1 MLWDKLLSFYRE
13 RLLTHLSDLCN
24 YINKT
29 FRSISTHDI
38 AAAGFKD
45 GDLNKLVHL
54 CRDHN
59 ERTSSDSELG
69 LIAEMSYSVARS
81 YTKSPARL
89 DCSRG
94 ELDGSKI
101 LHLMRLVGRIRTCYY
116 TFLEVAFRFPS
127 FQEIDLVCTAPS
139 TLESRV
145 PKSLRIPFPEDLKK
159 YHGASDESVKKM
171 AKIIARYNALCAKRL
186 HVHAEIGLLFHLL
199 GKGSNLSR
207 VFPYI
212 GISKLSCFL
221 CHHMLLGVNIFEN
234 RGCHGVLETQW
245 TLPRSFE
252 LSSGYSER
260 VLVSFLKLQKLV
272 TGRSRTLKTTRINR
286 RLQSEGLVSDWISM
300 NDRLEFAARME
311 ANARTREDQDEAL
324 FWESQDDSRYSSPL
338 LLYELATAD
347 RFALIELGIKK
358 AKPEG
363 FCTSIICISFQ
374 TLSPLQEAA
383 GYHCAFHDMYWL
395 SSSPLLQ

>member
-1 MLWDKLLSFYRE
+1 MLWDKLLSFYRV

-24 YINKT
+24 YVNKT
-29 FRSISTHDI
+29 LRSMSTYDI
-38 AAAGFKD
+38 AAAGFKG

-81 YTKSPARL
+81 YTKPPARL
-89 DCSRG
+89 DCSKG

-101 LHLMRLVGRIRTCYY
+101 LRLMRLVGRIRTCYY

-127 FQEIDLVCTAPS
+127 FQEIDLVCTTPS

-145 PKSLRIPFPEDLKK
+145 PKSLRIPFPEDLKES
-159 YHGASDESVKKM
+159 HGASDESVKKT
-171 AKIIARYNALCAKRL
+171 AKIIARYDALCAKRL

-199 GKGSNLSR
+199 ENGSNLSR

-221 CHHMLLGVNIFEN
+221 CHQMLLGVGIFKN

-252 LSSGYSER
+252 LSSGYGER
-260 VLVSFLKLQKLV
+260 VFVSFMKLQKLV
-272 TGRSRTLKTTRINR
+272 AERSRILKTTRINR
-286 RLQSEGLVSDWISM
+286 KPQSEGLVSDWISM

-311 ANARTREDQDEAL
+311 ANARFREDQDEAL
-324 FWESQDDSRYSSPL
+324 FWESQDNSRYSPPL
-338 LLYELATAD
+338 LMYELATAD

-358 AKPEG
+358 AKSGG
-363 FCTSIICISFQ
+363 FRTSIICISFQ
-374 TLSPLQEAA
+374 PLSPLQEAA

>member
-1 MLWDKLLSFYRE
+1 M
-13 RLLTHLSDLCN
+13 
-24 YINKT
+24 
-29 FRSISTHDI
+29 
-38 AAAGFKD
+38 
-45 GDLNKLVHL
+45 NKLVHL

-89 DCSRG
+89 DCSKG

-101 LHLMRLVGRIRTCYY
+101 LRLMRLVGRIRTCYY

-127 FQEIDLVCTAPS
+127 FQEVDLVCTAPS

-159 YHGASDESVKKM
+159 FHGASDESVKKS

-199 GKGSNLSR
+199 EKGSNLSR

-212 GISKLSCFL
+212 GISKRSCFL
-221 CHHMLLGVNIFEN
+221 CHHMLLGVDVFEN

-252 LSSGYSER
+252 LSSNYGER
-260 VLVSFLKLQKLV
+260 VFVSFLKLQKLV
-272 TGRSRTLKTTRINR
+272 TERSRTLKTTRINR
-286 RLQSEGLVSDWISM
+286 RPQSEGLVSDWISM
-300 NDRLEFAARME
+300 KDKLEVAARME
-311 ANARTREDQDEAL
+311 ANARTRENQEEAL

-347 RFALIELGIKK
+347 RFALIKLGIKK
-358 AKPEG
+358 AKPGG
-363 FCTSIICISFQ
+363 FCTSIVCISFPS
-374 TLSPLQEAA
+374 LSQLQETA
-383 GYHCAFHDMYWL
+383 GSHCAFHDMYWL